1 MGGETQIAMKTWV
14 YIAFVLLF
22 ASHALAQPVLPK
34 TQAAQD
40 MAQAGDLKAASLKI
54 TEALRDPAEANHA
67 YPWYVKGYIHKRIYQ
82 EIEAESPLSEN
93 REIGLDALKTG
104 LRLDTKREYVLMF
117 DKAINYFAL
126 TYYNDAV
133 KIIETGDM
141 NLVDKALRSYARHK
155 ELQRSI
161 DLDAD
166 FKDRD
171 LELYKVVAGNFTAL
185 YHTDRDKNGAF
196 YRSATDYYNIILE
209 LSPDDYQANYN
220 MAINH
225 YNTGT
230 HKLSKVNYQ
239 TEIFELIVL
248 QDECITLF
256 KASLPYMLKAYGIN
270 PERMETLKG
279 LMAIHLALGEDAKAE
294 FFKNEI
300 ERLVKEGKLKP

>member
-1 MGGETQIAMKTWV
+1 MGRKTQIAMKAAG
-14 YIAFVLLF
+14 YIAFLVML
-22 ASHALAQPVLPK
+22 ASQALAQPVLPK

-104 LRLDTKREYVLMF
+104 LRLDTKREYAMMF
-117 DKAINYFAL
+117 EKAILFFAL

-133 KIIETGDM
+133 KMIETGDI
-141 NLVDKALRSYARHK
+141 NVVDKALRSYARHK

-161 DLDAD
+161 DPNAD
-166 FKDRD
+166 FAERD
-171 LELYKVVAGNFTAL
+171 LELYKVVAGNLTIL
-185 YHTDRDKNGAF
+185 YHTDRDKNGSY

-209 LSPDDYQANYN
+209 IAPDDYQANYN

-230 HKLSKVNYQ
+230 HRLSKVNYQ

-256 KASLPYMLKAYGIN
+256 RAALPFMLKAFSIK